1 MITGETIKERKTVLL
16 NEMEVL
22 QENLSQL
29 EEQRIQVVANIN
41 AMRGAIQTCDFF
53 LAAIPLQEKKEDE

>member
-16 NEMEVL
+16 NEMESL

-53 LAAIPLQEKKEDE
+53 LATIPTQEKEKDE

>member
-16 NEMEVL
+16 NEMESL

-53 LAAIPLQEKKEDE
+53 LAAIPTQ